1 VAAAAGPELASM
13 AAETSLA
20 ASSDPSGNSPRS
32 SREYRPVP
40 QPISR
45 PVTGRS
51 GRNWP
56 IARTGASSVVRSDS

>member
-1 VAAAAGPELASM
+1 M

-20 ASSDPSGNSPRS
+20 TSSEPSGSSARS
-32 SREYRPVP
+32 SRVYRPVP

-45 PVTGRS
+45 PVAGRS

-56 IARTGASSVVRSDS
+56 ILRTGASSVVRSES

>member
-1 VAAAAGPELASM
+1 M

-20 ASSDPSGNSPRS
+20 ASSEPSGSRARS

-51 GRNWP
+51 GSSWQ

>member
-1 VAAAAGPELASM
+1 M

-20 ASSDPSGNSPRS
+20 TSSEPSGSRARS

-40 QPISR
+40 QPMSR

-51 GRNWP
+51 GRSWR
-56 IARTGASSVVRSDS
+56 ILRTGTSSVVRSDS